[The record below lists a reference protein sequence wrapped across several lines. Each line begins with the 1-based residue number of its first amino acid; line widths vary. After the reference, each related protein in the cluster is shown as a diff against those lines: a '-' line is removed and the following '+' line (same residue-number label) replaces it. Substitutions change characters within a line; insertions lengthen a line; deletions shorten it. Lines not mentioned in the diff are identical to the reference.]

1 LAIELAAARVGV
13 LAVERIA
20 ERLDDSLRLL
30 TTGGRTALPRQRT
43 LRDTQ
48 GRYIGPFPYGKE
60 DPIDMGAR
68 AATWLAWSLCVL
80 SLALTALSLS

>member
-43 LRDTQ
+43 LRNTQ